1 MNGVTLKEYV
11 KFIAYTICGLA
22 VITIACIVIFH
33 IFPAP
38 SGSKGYDAALAIAG
52 TVMFWVIAGGI
63 ALGLSWLIKRLW
75 GRGKHKRRD

>member
-1 MNGVTLKEYV
+1 MNGVTLKEYA
-11 KFIAYTICGLA
+11 KFVAYTVCGLA
-22 VITIACIVIFH
+22 VITIACIVIFR

-63 ALGLSWLIKRLW
+63 AWGLSWLIKGLR
-75 GRGKHKRRD
+75 GRGKHKHRD

>member
-1 MNGVTLKEYV
+1 MNGVTLKKYA
-11 KFIAYTICGLA
+11 KFVAYTVCGLA
-22 VITIACIVIFH
+22 IITVACIVIFY

-63 ALGLSWLIKRLW
+63 AWGLSWLIKRLRE
-75 GRGKHKRRD
+75 RGKHKHSD

>member
-1 MNGVTLKEYV
+1 MKGVTLKEYV

-22 VITIACIVIFH
+22 IIAVACIVIFH

-52 TVMFWVIAGGI
+52 TVMFWGI
-63 ALGLSWLIKRLW
+63 AASIAFGLSWLIKKL
-75 GRGKHKRRD
+75 RRK